1 VRLIDEN
8 GEQIGVFITSKAVE
22 IANQRGLDLVE
33 VAPDANPPVA
43 KILDYGKFKYEKDK
57 KEKAKRK
64 EMRKSTVKEIKFRP
78 KTEEHDYNFK
88 LNHIK
93 RFIESGH
100 KVKVTMMFR
109 GRELSHIDI
118 GEDMLKK
125 VIEDLGDTIVVERD
139 IKKEGRNLYMMIA
152 PNTSD

>member
-1 VRLIDEN
+1 
-8 GEQIGVFITSKAVE
+8 
-22 IANQRGLDLVE
+22 